1 MRKLFPLVLLCLAN
15 SAAWALESLDDQQ
28 LSETTGQDGLTISI
42 IPAASGVKGM
52 IGMQEIAYTDGDGFS
67 TTINNDSGTPI
78 AYTGPA
84 SVVTNFNT
92 NSGVL
97 FCTNTSGAC
106 TRSQNPITL
115 KIDADGAAGTG
126 GEAMIYAHLALPT
139 NVSRI
144 KLDIANIALRAD
156 RLVAGSIVKGSTE
169 VQMMQ
174 FSNGIDLSLA
184 APLQIGFALGSERS
198 SNINMDAMINLI
210 SANFSSIDF
219 GTVTI
224 VSSGGQAN
232 ESSLRADI
240 SLTNLDLSGANL
252 NLSASG
258 LVFSKATIGPFNVR
272 VNNVTMGNTAAAP
285 SASVFNGTGVGSLG
299 SFGINNMTVTNAQVA
314 ISGL

>member
-15 SAAWALESLDDQQ
+15 SSVLALESLDDQQ

-67 TTINNDSGTPI
+67 TTINNGSGVLTS
-78 AYTGPA
+78 YLGPA
-84 SVVTNFNT
+84 SVITNFNT

-97 FCTNTSGAC
+97 FCTNTTGVC
-106 TRSQNPITL
+106 TLSQNPITL
-115 KIDADGAAGTG
+115 RLDADGAAGAG
-126 GEAMIYAHLALPT
+126 GSAMIYGRLALPT
-139 NVSRI
+139 NVNRI
-144 KLDIANIALRAD
+144 KLDIANLALRAD
-156 RLVAGSIVKGSTE
+156 QLVAGKIVKGSTE
-169 VQMMQ
+169 IQVTQ
-174 FSNGIDLSLA
+174 FSNGIDLRLA
-184 APLQIGFALGSERS
+184 APMQIGLALGSERS

-210 SANFSSIDF
+210 SANFSAIDF
-219 GTVTI
+219 GTVSL

-240 SLTNLDLSGANL
+240 SLTNLDLSGANIDV
-252 NLSASG
+252 SANG
-258 LVFSKATIGPFNVR
+258 LVFSKASIGPFNVR
-272 VNNVTMGNTAAAP
+272 INNVTAGNTAAAP
-285 SASVFNGTGVGSLG
+285 SATLFNGTRVGTLG

>member
-15 SAAWALESLDDQQ
+15 SSVLALESLDDQQ

-52 IGMQEIAYTDGDGFS
+52 IGIQEIAYTDGDGFS

-78 AYTGPA
+78 SYTGPA
-84 SVVTNFNT
+84 SVITNFNT
-92 NSGVL
+92 NSGIL
-97 FCTNTSGAC
+97 LCTNTSGAC
-106 TRSQNPITL
+106 TRSQNAITL
-115 KIDADGAAGTG
+115 KLDADGAAGTG
-126 GEAMIYAHLALPT
+126 SEAMVYAQLDLPS

-144 KLDIANIALRAD
+144 KLDIANLALRAD
-156 RLVAGSIVKGSTE
+156 RVVSGNIVKGTTE
-169 VQMMQ
+169 VQMVQ
-174 FSNGIDLSLA
+174 FSNGIDFSLA
-184 APLQIGFALGSERS
+184 APMRVGFALGSERS

-210 SANFSSIDF
+210 SANFSSIDL
-219 GTVTI
+219 GTVTW

-258 LVFSKATIGPFNVR
+258 LVFSKASIGPFNVR

-285 SASVFNGTGVGSLG
+285 SAAVFNGTGVGSIG